1 MFRVM
6 FDDKRVITALVGV
19 WTLLSSLVFFF
30 IMLADGSSFLS
41 FGPNTRT
48 KLMGVT
54 LNTWG
59 RWWCV
64 AIYTFVS
71 TSLAAFASDAVV
83 PWITNTVQDHKTKYI
98 PYSKVTCLV
107 IIQVFTVYAVIM
119 SVIGMFVALTQI
131 DFMIIRI
138 IADLIVNHYTT
149 YWFLRQK
156 ETDPLRYQELQELK
170 ECVQDQSVRVEVCEK
185 CRCCKTSTERDKCL
199 KLLTCGPPASDQF
212 NDEL

>member
-1 MFRVM
+1 M
-6 FDDKRVITALVGV
+6 FDDKRVITALIGM
-19 WTLLSSLVFFF
+19 WTLVSSLVFFF
-30 IMLADGSSFLS
+30 IMLEDGSSFLS
-41 FGPNTRT
+41 FGPNKRT

-54 LNTWG
+54 LDTWG
-59 RWWCV
+59 KWWCV

-98 PYSKVTCLV
+98 PYSKLTCLV

-131 DFMIIRI
+131 DFMFIRI
-138 IADLIVNHYTT
+138 VADLIVNHYTT

-156 ETDPLRYQELQELK
+156 ETDPLRYQELQEQK
-170 ECVQDQSVRVEVCEK
+170 DFEHDISVREERSEK
-185 CRCCKTSTERDKCL
+185 SQSCKACTERDKCL
-199 KLLTCGPPASDQF
+199 QLLTCRAPASDQF
-212 NDEL
+212 TGEL